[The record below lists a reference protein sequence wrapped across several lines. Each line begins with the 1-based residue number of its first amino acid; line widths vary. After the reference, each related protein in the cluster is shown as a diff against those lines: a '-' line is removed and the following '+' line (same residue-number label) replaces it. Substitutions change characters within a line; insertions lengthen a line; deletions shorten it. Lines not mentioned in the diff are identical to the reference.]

1 MSLGGWGWV
10 FRVLSLNSREAARRP
25 LPIYILKRA
34 TPTKKNRTKVT
45 GNTDTS
51 RVRAS
56 IICRNE
62 GDSHAGEVLRSNPE
76 TQVIVVPFFG
86 SRKPSGNSGTKST
99 YYIGFPSHMQLFV
112 VDDDLL
118 DRLCCLSLNHRTA
131 NHSGG
136 ATIFR
141 TFPGT

>member
-1 MSLGGWGWV
+1 MGFQGFEFKQPRSG
-10 FRVLSLNSREAARRP
+10 SS
-25 LPIYILKRA
+25 A
-34 TPTKKNRTKVT
+34 TPYIHPEARHANQKKNRTKVT
-45 GNTDTS
+45 GNTDVIS

-86 SRKPSGNSGTKST
+86 SRKPSGNSGTKVDLLR
-99 YYIGFPSHMQLFV
+99 IGFPSHMQLFV
-112 VDDDLL
+112 VDDDSL